1 MTFMDWSIIEY
12 ILNGDVH
19 IRNLDINWIKRLV
32 TIILPG
38 GNTIFHKLI
47 EKDQDDNLL
56 SLLERSQPDENDIK
70 QIQVYWPFLKNLN
83 GDTPLHIAYKQK
95 DYQIIDILFKYLSGF
110 EPDHHSR
117 FITDLLPQLIQLE
130 LPELLPY
137 FKSRQIYNQIYKVAD
152 KGIIKGTGIGES
164 SLWLDKSYLFDKTMK
179 KPQKDEVEYKIQT
192 KLIDIPSIYHFHNKH
207 NEMFF
212 KNLSDS

>member
-1 MTFMDWSIIEY
+1 MYAKHPMTFMDWSIIEY

-70 QIQVYWPFLKNLN
+70 QI
-83 GDTPLHIAYKQK
+83 
-95 DYQIIDILFKYLSGF
+95 
-110 EPDHHSR
+110 
-117 FITDLLPQLIQLE
+117 
-130 LPELLPY
+130 
-137 FKSRQIYNQIYKVAD
+137 
-152 KGIIKGTGIGES
+152 
-164 SLWLDKSYLFDKTMK
+164 
-179 KPQKDEVEYKIQT
+179 
-192 KLIDIPSIYHFHNKH
+192 
-207 NEMFF
+207 
-212 KNLSDS
+212 